1 MGNSELLK
9 LIKEHNICDE
19 DSIEIT
25 RIFEVMTDD
34 RKVEIIDDWNNI
46 ANRIKAS
53 REQLEKEKE
62 ILLIQAISDIEKDL
76 EEYDKWQIRK
86 RAKKDIDILKNI

>member
-34 RKVEIIDDWNNI
+34 RKVEIIDDWENI

-62 ILLIQAISDIEKDL
+62 ILLIQTISDIERDL
-76 EEYDKWQIRK
+76 EEYDKVQVRK
-86 RAKKDIDILKNI
+86 KAKKDIDILKNI

>member
-34 RKVEIIDDWNNI
+34 RKVEIIDDWENI
-46 ANRIKAS
+46 ASRIKAS

-76 EEYDKWQIRK
+76 EEYDKWQVRK